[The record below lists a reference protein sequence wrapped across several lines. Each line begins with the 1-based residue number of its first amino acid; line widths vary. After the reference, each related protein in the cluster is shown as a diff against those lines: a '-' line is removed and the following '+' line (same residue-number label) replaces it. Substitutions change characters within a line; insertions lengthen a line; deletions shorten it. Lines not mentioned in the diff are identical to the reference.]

1 MLRTGDGG
9 KRVTIFRDQRES
21 SNPFGPSLRSDNGG
35 HMHANAGVDEAH
47 QDVSGDWD
55 QSRSWYSREKRRR
68 SISPVKSNA
77 VDKVV
82 KRRVV
87 DRRRVAGVVSRR
99 SGIAAPAGLAGP
111 HCSLAEIGGID
122 PTGDRRVLYRGD
134 FAAHPP
140 DLRTVGVTEISRA
153 SGTKAHR

>member
-21 SNPFGPSLRSDNGG
+21 SNPCRPSFRSDNGG
-35 HMHANAGVDEAH
+35 HMHTNAGVDEAH

-87 DRRRVAGVVSRR
+87 DRRRVADVVSRP
-99 SGIAAPAGLAGP
+99 SVIAPPAGLARP
-111 HCSLAEIGGID
+111 HRHLPQIASLLPLFHPHIPD
-122 PTGDRRVLYRGD
+122 PL
-134 FAAHPP
+134 H
-140 DLRTVGVTEISRA
+140 L
-153 SGTKAHR
+153 